1 MRLTSKWDG
10 RTGLMFFLLGF
21 YLLSPRCGMPMISKR
36 KKKCTTVSKFQHVVV
51 TLQNKYMG
59 MVWVFEI
66 TSAGATE
73 CGTDLW
79 DSTAGLC
86 HSVVN

>member
-21 YLLSPRCGMPMISKR
+21 YLLSPRCGMPTISKR
-36 KKKCTTVSKFQHVVV
+36 KKKCTTGTEFLHVAV
-51 TLQNKYMG
+51 TLQNNHAG
-59 MVWVFEI
+59 VVWVSKL

-73 CGTDLW
+73 CGTDPW